1 MPENA
6 RLIRV
11 GRPRTACP
19 APDGWTREAQ
29 LLREP
34 KARLIAH
41 VDGNPTATWA
51 LHIDRA
57 FWLVL
62 RLAELDTARA
72 YEVVDDER
80 YHALSN
86 SLSRRRRLR
95 RDRRWPTP
103 TSCGPRML
111 LRVDISKGD

>member
-6 RLIRV
+6 RRIRV

-19 APDGWTREAQ
+19 APDGRTREAR
-29 LLREP
+29 LLRET

-41 VDGNPTATWA
+41 VDGNPMTTWA
-51 LHIDRA
+51 LQIDRA

-62 RLAELDTARA
+62 RLAELDTAHA

-80 YHALSN
+80 YLALSN

-95 RDRRWPTP
+95 RNRRWPTRP
-103 TSCGPRML
+103 SCGPRTL
-111 LRVDISKGD
+111 LSVDISKGD